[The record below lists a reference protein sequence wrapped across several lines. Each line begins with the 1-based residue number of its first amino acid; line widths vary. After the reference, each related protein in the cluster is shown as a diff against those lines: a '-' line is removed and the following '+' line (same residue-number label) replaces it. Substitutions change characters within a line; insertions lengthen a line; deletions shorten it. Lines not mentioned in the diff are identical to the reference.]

1 LAFGKSGKLKGMPPA
16 NAIRSIE
23 ELTALFPKPGG
34 GAVAKEINALDENC
48 RSYLE
53 HCPFIAMGTT
63 NPDGTGDVSP
73 KGGIP
78 GFVKMLSANMV
89 AWGEL
94 PGNNRLDGY
103 RNLVRDP
110 RIGVLAIIPG
120 LDETLR
126 INGLGYVT
134 TDINTIDAVAL
145 EGRRPKVAVVVDV
158 AEAFIHCAKAFR
170 RSSLWKPNGWPSVD
184 TMPTIEC
191 MLVDH
196 VGVDR
201 AKDPGGAATRAG
213 LEENYATTLWNE
225 S

>member
-1 LAFGKSGKLKGMPPA
+1 MAFQPVANVISSVDELAAHFPA
-16 NAIRSIE
+16 
-23 ELTALFPKPGG
+23 PGR
-34 GAVAKEINALDENC
+34 GAVNKQISELDENC
-48 RSYLE
+48 RSFLA

-73 KGGIP
+73 KGGTP
-78 GFVKMLSANMV
+78 GFVVMRSPNQV

-134 TDINTIDAVAL
+134 TDPDFLDAVTLGGPQSAQQ
-145 EGRRPKVAVVVDV
+145 RRPKISVVVQV
-158 AEAFIHCAKAFR
+158 VEAFIHCAKAFR
-170 RSSLWKPNGWPSVD
+170 RSGLWHQEQWPD
-184 TMPTIEC
+184 TASMPAIEC
-191 MLVDH
+191 MLLDH
-196 VGVDR
+196 AG
-201 AKDPGGAATRAG
+201 AGQSADPNGLKTRAG
-213 LEENYATTLWNE
+213 LEENYATTLWSNP
-225 S
+225 